1 MTLRPCIICDKP
13 TSATA
18 DMNHEFGVSVVAMCD
33 SCQDIAA
40 KLGVG
45 DHPQRRRWPSW
56 LPRFG
61 MVVASSVGL
70 DDADDPSIDDF
81 EGRTLVFQWG
91 RFAIEL
97 FIGRR

>member
-1 MTLRPCIICDKP
+1 MKQAPCIICNKL
-13 TSATA
+13 TSAKA
-18 DMNHEFGVSVVAMCD
+18 DMEHEFGVSVISMCK
-33 SCQDIAA
+33 SCQDITA
-40 KLGVG
+40 KLGIG

-56 LPRFG
+56 LPRVG
-61 MVVASSVGL
+61 ITVASSVGL